1 MWKLKKT
8 EWKLHLCCCCS
19 TMSSSAHPMADGPET
34 SRSFSG
40 NTREAPF
47 RKSLQIP
54 QVEQCNQRGSLARA
68 DDPEAIDPTMVRQT
82 GLVQKPINLVHFWKW
97 GGRRSSWLQMCCTAW
112 RGTLMCNL
120 HSIADGRI
128 TLPTDRDGPWR
139 SALGPRSSTM
149 GAAGLGANRL
159 DGGPGLLGRTN
170 EQNED
175 ASIKLIYRMSGY

>member
-1 MWKLKKT
+1 MFSHEVLQLSATTSNNTLRCPRKCGAGNLPQIFDFCCRGCPLGEGSVEDVEIEKT

-19 TMSSSAHPMADGPET
+19 TMLSSAHPMVDGPET

-97 GGRRSSWLQMCCTAW
+97 GGRRSS
-112 RGTLMCNL
+112 
-120 HSIADGRI
+120 
-128 TLPTDRDGPWR
+128 
-139 SALGPRSSTM
+139 
-149 GAAGLGANRL
+149 
-159 DGGPGLLGRTN
+159 
-170 EQNED
+170 
-175 ASIKLIYRMSGY
+175 